1 MKRVLNLKN
10 WIYGVTLFFITLSGF
25 AQMPIFKRYYIA
37 DIPGFGWLAKFYITH
52 IMHYS
57 FAIILIVLV
66 TYTAVDYLFNKNTRA
81 ARLTKTAY
89 FKIIMITG
97 LIFSGS
103 LMVLRNLPGIFLSHS
118 TIIALDLIHL
128 GLCMGL
134 LAAVFYSWINKKE
147 WYE

>member
-1 MKRVLNLKN
+1 MKKTMDFKN

-25 AQMPIFKRYYIA
+25 AQMPVFKRYYIA
-37 DIPGFGWLAKFYITH
+37 DIPGFGWLAKFYVTH

-57 FAIILIVLV
+57 FAIILIVFV
-66 TYTAVDYLFNKNTRA
+66 TYNVFDYFFNRSMTTVK
-81 ARLTKTAY
+81 LTKTAY
-89 FKIIMITG
+89 IKIIMIMG

-103 LMVLRNLPGIFLSHS
+103 LLVLRNLPGVFLSHS

-134 LAAVFYSWINKKE
+134 LAAVFYSWIKKKE
-147 WYE
+147 WYD